1 MGASAQSVAEEV
13 EAAMRSQWKL
23 VLAVLACILCPWT
36 AQAGWGIGV
45 SVGVPVYP
53 RPWCGYPYYYRPY
66 YPYYVVPP
74 PVVVAAPP
82 VVQAVPVAPTY
93 APPAAAPSAVADARP
108 GDADKYL
115 LQLND
120 PDQQTRIDA
129 IVQLGRLKSK
139 KAIDPLTRILASDRS
154 PPVREAA
161 ARALGMIGAP
171 GGLGALQRAASADDN
186 QEVRQSAQF
195 AAEIIRASLQR
206 PQ

>member
-1 MGASAQSVAEEV
+1 
-13 EAAMRSQWKL
+13 MRTPWKM
-23 VLAVLACILCPWT
+23 VLAAVVCVVCPLT

-53 RPWCGYPYYYRPY
+53 RPWYGYPCYYRPY

-74 PVVVAAPP
+74 PFVVAAPP
-82 VVQAVPVAPTY
+82 VVQAVPVAPVY
-93 APPAAAPSAVADARP
+93 APPAAAPSAVADARL

-120 PDQQTRIDA
+120 PDQQTRTDA
-129 IVQLGRLKSK
+129 ILQLGRLKSR
-139 KAIDPLTRILASDRS
+139 KAIDPLTRILGSDRS

-161 ARALGMIGAP
+161 ARSLGMIGAP

-186 QEVRQSAQF
+186 HDVRQSAQF
-195 AAEIIRASLQR
+195 AAEVIRASLQR
-206 PQ
+206 GQ